1 MTSVSL
7 YVELKAKSGKEEE
20 LASFLA
26 GAQGLVAAEPGT
38 VAWFAVRFDRNT
50 FAIFDAFNDKAGREA
65 HLSGRVAA
73 VLMARADE
81 LLAAAPQIRK
91 SDVLADKLP
100 APR

>member
-20 LASFLA
+20 VAAFLA
-26 GAQGLVAAEPGT
+26 GAQSLVAAEPGT
-38 VAWFAVRFDRNT
+38 VAWFAVRFDKST
-50 FAIFDAFNDKAGREA
+50 FAIFDAFNDQAGREA
-65 HLSGRVAA
+65 HLSGQVAA
-73 VLMARADE
+73 ALMSHADE

-100 APR
+100 TLR